1 MELSHLER
9 PANYHFLVVKVT
21 RSEELQDAGK
31 EMPEENS
38 IIDGEQ
44 SEVYIIKGYKKFE
57 EKTEK
62 IALNRCM
69 PNQRDQVFLA
79 TSGIFMLYEKYYTLD
94 QLTFTTQDESG
105 KPLEYSGEKVAE
117 ELQKKNQNLSLY
129 PAFLLI
135 VMTKNL
141 KMYYLNLDQ
150 FLLF

>member
-1 MELSHLER
+1 MVGFEAGFIQIFKAESASQKCLSELPFAAGICTAMELSHLER
-9 PANYHFLVVKVT
+9 PANYHYLIVKVT
-21 RSEELQDAGK
+21 RSEELQDGGN

-44 SEVYIIKGYKKFE
+44 SEVFIIKGYKKFE

-105 KPLEYSGEKVAE
+105 KPLEYSGEKIAE
-117 ELQKKNQNLSLY
+117 EL
-129 PAFLLI
+129 
-135 VMTKNL
+135 
-141 KMYYLNLDQ
+141 
-150 FLLF
+150 